1 MVSFEGAVN
10 VYGAQAA
17 PQDSEVKIPVD
28 GPRHHTL
35 KNFPGDYSVYWRLRF
50 TGLECNRINFKEK
63 ISNSQNSI

>member
-28 GPRHHTL
+28 GPRHHNNVIKLCSYTFYLTL
-35 KNFPGDYSVYWRLRF
+35 NRGFIVY
-50 TGLECNRINFKEK
+50 NK
-63 ISNSQNSI
+63 SY